1 MSDLSRLTPDEV
13 EELAEYAGKLMSD
26 GMGREAAD
34 EEALKRIQA
43 ERGKKAE
50 REKKRVPHF
59 EKIGGM
65 IIPTISWVIKR
76 MFPPG
81 DLCMI
86 YGDSGLYKSFLSI
99 ALGLCVSIG
108 VDFFGMAIRRR
119 GTVYYIASEGT
130 SGIYRR
136 ARAWAQENGYDI
148 KDAPFY
154 RYMATANLIEGCG
167 VLMKALEEGV
177 ENEKAP
183 PALAVI
189 DTLQRSL
196 GGDDSD
202 TRDSAAG
209 LAAIDRIRTRW
220 PEMAILLV
228 HHVGQADK
236 TRARGAY
243 LWRAALDQEFR
254 IEKANPKDK
263 ADKTIVLRHTKAKE
277 SEPLPSIAFRLR
289 AVNLFDDNG
298 KPFLNEDGETEGS
311 AVLERIEYEPPGGEA
326 TGKNQLKIIEIL
338 KREESGS
345 MLLEDLISAFQTQ
358 TGKRKSQFNDALG
371 TLCERGVVYQETGF
385 VCLKGRTT

>member
-1 MSDLSRLTPDEV
+1 
-13 EELAEYAGKLMSD
+13 MSD
-26 GMGREAAD
+26 GMSREVAD
-34 EEALKRIQA
+34 KEAVKRIR
-43 ERGKKAE
+43 EKREKKAE
-50 REKKRVPHF
+50 REKKRAPHF

-99 ALGLCVSIG
+99 ALGLCVSVG
-108 VDFFGMAIRRR
+108 ADFFGLAIRRR
-119 GTVYYIASEGT
+119 GAVYYIASEGT

-154 RYMATANLIEGCG
+154 RYTATANLIDGCG
-167 VLMKALEEGV
+167 VLMKALEEGLK
-177 ENEKAP
+177 NEKAP

-202 TRDSAAG
+202 TKNSAEG
-209 LAAIDRIRTRW
+209 LAARDRRRPRW
-220 PEMAILLV
+220 PELAFRLV

-263 ADKTIVLRHTKAKE
+263 ADKTIVLHHTKAKE

-289 AVNLFDDNG
+289 AVNLFNDNG
-298 KPFLNEDGETEGS
+298 EPLLNEDGEPEGS

-338 KREESGS
+338 KGEEGGS
-345 MLLEDLISAFQTQ
+345 MMLEDLISVFQTQ
-358 TGKRKSQFNDALG
+358 TGKRKSQFNEALG
-371 TLCERGVVYQETGF
+371 TLCERGIVYQETGF
-385 VCLKGRTT
+385 VCLKGHTT